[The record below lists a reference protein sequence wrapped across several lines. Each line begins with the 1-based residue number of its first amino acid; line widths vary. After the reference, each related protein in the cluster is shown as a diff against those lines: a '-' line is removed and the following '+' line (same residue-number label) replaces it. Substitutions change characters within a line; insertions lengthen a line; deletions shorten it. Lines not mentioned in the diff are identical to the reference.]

1 MKFLKLES
9 ELEIPYPVGID
20 MKLTIEI
27 VKDMANKLN
36 YLYDE
41 KHSLQIFVKGSSGAI
56 LGGIISTM
64 LIAENIFISHIKKDG
79 ENSHNSR
86 VSILQGRDFKV
97 IILDDFMSSGAT
109 INSIY
114 DKIHLLSSDTVIDC
128 LCLSGGVDVRRLDF
142 KPRNLISA
150 RNY

>member
-1 MKFLKLES
+1 MEFLKLES
-9 ELEIPYPVGID
+9 DLEIPYPVGIG

-36 YLYDE
+36 SLYDE

-64 LIAENIFISHIKKDG
+64 LIAENVFISHIKKDG
-79 ENSHNSR
+79 ESSHNSR
-86 VSILQGRDFKV
+86 VSIRRDFKA
-97 IILDDFMSSGAT
+97 IILDDFTCSGAT

-114 DKIHLLSSDTVIDC
+114 DRIHSLSSDTVIDC
-128 LCLSGGVDVRRLDF
+128 LCLSGGVDVRRLNF